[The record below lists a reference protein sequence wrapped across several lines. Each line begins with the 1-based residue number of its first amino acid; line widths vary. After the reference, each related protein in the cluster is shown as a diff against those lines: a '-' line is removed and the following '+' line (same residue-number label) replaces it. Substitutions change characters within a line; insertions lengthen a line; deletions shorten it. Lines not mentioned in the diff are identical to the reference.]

1 MRRSKEL
8 LEKELAEEEDDDDD
22 DDDEKSGGAMDGIEA
37 AAPATNGLR
46 LDGL

>member
-8 LEKELAEEEDDDDD
+8 LEKELAEDDDDD
-22 DDDEKSGGAMDGIEA
+22 DNDEDAAMDGVEDSAI
-37 AAPATNGLR
+37 APARNGLR